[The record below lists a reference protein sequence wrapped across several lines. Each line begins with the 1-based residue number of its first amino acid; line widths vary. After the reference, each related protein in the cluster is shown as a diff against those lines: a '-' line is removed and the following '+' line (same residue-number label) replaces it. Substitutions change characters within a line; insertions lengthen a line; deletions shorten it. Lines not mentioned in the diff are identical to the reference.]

1 MDSSSHC
8 LGSSKNIGGSQGTE
22 SGWTNYIGS
31 FIHDRHSGD
40 GLNSKQANHKNGG
53 GYGSDNEDGES
64 DDSMVSDASSGPSQS
79 EIPTRQKKGFVSW
92 SRGVPK
98 HVSSTC
104 SKKEQK
110 LGKPRGGA
118 RFKLEE
124 EEEEECMVEAKSAA
138 SHTGSKMRKCK

>member
-1 MDSSSHC
+1 MDSSSHY

-31 FIHDRHSGD
+31 FIHDRHSED
-40 GLNSKQANHKNGG
+40 GHNSKQANHKNGG

-79 EIPTRQKKGFVSW
+79 EIPTRQKKGTVSW
-92 SRGVPK
+92 SR
-98 HVSSTC
+98 
-104 SKKEQK
+104 KEQK

-118 RFKLEE
+118 RFKLE